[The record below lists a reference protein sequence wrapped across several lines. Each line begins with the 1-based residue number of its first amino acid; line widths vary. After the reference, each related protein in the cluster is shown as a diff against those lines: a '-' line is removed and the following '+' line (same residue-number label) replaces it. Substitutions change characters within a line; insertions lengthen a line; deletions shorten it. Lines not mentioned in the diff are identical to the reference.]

1 MNYPALSI
9 RLCLKYFNIVCNMV
23 NILILLILITIIG
36 INNLTYNRPI
46 DYLMSMQNDKKIKHH
61 HLKKAGLFN
70 PNQEKVKEPLFLEH
84 ANFFDPCDN
93 LQIRYEMLRS
103 HLIESDSVVEV
114 CRRFG
119 LSRQSFYTLQ
129 EKFKQE
135 GSAGLLPKK
144 PGPRGPSK
152 LTAEVLEF
160 VQQSLQA
167 DEKISMEEIK
177 SQIQQSFGVSLHR
190 RTIEKLCKDL
200 TLKKTPADE
209 TQGLCEKTGYGPTPF
224 KV

>member
-1 MNYPALSI
+1 MNYSAMSI
-9 RLCLKYFNIVCNMV
+9 RLCLKYLNIVYYLT
-23 NILILLILITIIG
+23 NILILSTLITIIG
-36 INNLTYNRPI
+36 INNLTYNRPL
-46 DYLMSMQNDKKIKHH
+46 DYLMSMENNKKIKHH

-70 PNQEKVKEPLFLEH
+70 PNPEKVKDPLFLEH

-103 HLIESDSVVEV
+103 HLIESDSVVGV

-160 VQQSLQA
+160 VLQSLRT
-167 DEKISMEEIK
+167 DEKIAMVELK
-177 SQIQQSFGVSLHR
+177 SQIQQKFGISLHR

-200 TLKKTPADE
+200 SLKKNS
-209 TQGLCEKTGYGPTPF
+209 GS
-224 KV
+224 

>member
-1 MNYPALSI
+1 MNYTVLSI
-9 RLCLKYFNIVCNMV
+9 RLCLKRLNIVYNML
-23 NILILLILITIIG
+23 NILILLTLDILID
-36 INNLTYNRPI
+36 INNLTCNSPI
-46 DYLMSMQNDKKIKHH
+46 DYLMSMENDKKIKHH

-70 PNQEKVKEPLFLEH
+70 PNPEKVKDPLFLEH

-103 HLIESDSVVEV
+103 HLMESDSVVGI

-119 LSRQSFYTLQ
+119 VSRQSFYTLE

-135 GSAGLLPKK
+135 GTAGLLPKK

-152 LTAEVLEF
+152 LTVEVLEF
-160 VQQSLQA
+160 VLQSLQA
-167 DEKISMEEIK
+167 DEKLSMVEIK
-177 SQIQQSFGVSLHR
+177 SQIQQKFGISLHR

-200 TLKKTPADE
+200 SLKKNS
-209 TQGLCEKTGYGPTPF
+209 GR
-224 KV
+224 

>member
-1 MNYPALSI
+1 MAGKECQVNYTAVSI
-9 RLCLKYFNIVCNMV
+9 RLCLKYLIIVCNMGY
-23 NILILLILITIIG
+23 ILILLVTITIIG
-36 INNLTYNRPI
+36 INNLTYNGSI
-46 DYLMSMQNDKKIKHH
+46 DYLMSMENDKKIKHH

-70 PNQEKVKEPLFLEH
+70 PDQERVKDPLFWEH

-103 HLIESDSVVEV
+103 HLMESDSVVGI

-119 LSRQSFYTLQ
+119 ISRQSFYTLQ

-135 GSAGLLPKK
+135 GTAGLLPKR

-152 LTAEVLEF
+152 VTAEVLEF
-160 VQQSLQA
+160 VLQCLQA
-167 DEKISMEEIK
+167 DQEISIIEIK
-177 SQIQQSFGVSLHR
+177 SQIQQKFGVSLHR

-200 TLKKTPADE
+200 TLKKNS
-209 TQGLCEKTGYGPTPF
+209 GR
-224 KV
+224 

>member
-1 MNYPALSI
+1 VNYTAVSI
-9 RLCLKYFNIVCNMV
+9 RLCLKYPNIAYYLT
-23 NILILLILITIIG
+23 NILILLTLIAIIG
-36 INNLTYNRPI
+36 INVLTYNRPI
-46 DYLMSMQNDKKIKHH
+46 DYLMSMENNKKIKHR

-70 PNQEKVKEPLFLEH
+70 PNSERVKDPLFLEH
-84 ANFFDPCDN
+84 TNFFDPCDN

-103 HLIESDSVVEV
+103 HLIESDSVVGV

-135 GSAGLLPKK
+135 GSAGLLPKR
-144 PGPRGPSK
+144 PGPRAPSK

-160 VQQSLQA
+160 VLQSLQA
-167 DEKISMEEIK
+167 DEKIATVEIK
-177 SQIQQSFGVSLHR
+177 SQIQQKFGISLHR

-200 TLKKTPADE
+200 SLKKNS
-209 TQGLCEKTGYGPTPF
+209 GR
-224 KV
+224 

>member
-1 MNYPALSI
+1 MNYTAVSI
-9 RLCLKYFNIVCNMV
+9 RLCLKSLNFVYYLT
-23 NILILLILITIIG
+23 NILILLTLITIIG
-36 INNLTYNRPI
+36 INILTYNRPI
-46 DYLMSMQNDKKIKHH
+46 DYLRIMENNKKIKHH

-70 PNQEKVKEPLFLEH
+70 PNPEKVKDPLFLEH
-84 ANFFDPCDN
+84 ANFFDHCDN

-103 HLIESDSVVEV
+103 HLIESDSVVGV
-114 CRRFG
+114 CRRFA

-144 PGPRGPSK
+144 QGPRAPSK

-160 VQQSLQA
+160 VLQSLRT
-167 DEKISMEEIK
+167 DDKIAMVEIK
-177 SQIQQSFGVSLHR
+177 SQIQQKFGISLHR

-200 TLKKTPADE
+200 SLKKNS
-209 TQGLCEKTGYGPTPF
+209 GR
-224 KV
+224 

>member
-1 MNYPALSI
+1 MAGKGCQVNCTAVSI
-9 RLCLKYFNIVCNMV
+9 RLCLKFPNIYHKLCY
-23 NILILLILITIIG
+23 ILILLMVIIIIG
-36 INNLTYNRPI
+36 INSLTLKGPI
-46 DYLMSMQNDKKIKHH
+46 DYPMSMENDKKIKHH

-70 PNQEKVKEPLFLEH
+70 PNPEKVKDPLFLEH

-103 HLIESDSVVEV
+103 HLVESDSVIGV

-144 PGPRGPSK
+144 PGPRAPSK

-160 VQQSLQA
+160 VLKSLQA
-167 DEKISMEEIK
+167 DEKIAAVEIK
-177 SQIQQSFGVSLHR
+177 SQIQQKFGVSLHR
-190 RTIEKLCKDL
+190 RTVEKLCKDL
-200 TLKKTPADE
+200 TLKKNS
-209 TQGLCEKTGYGPTPF
+209 GR
-224 KV
+224 

>member
-1 MNYPALSI
+1 MNYTAVSS
-9 RLCLKYFNIVCNMV
+9 RLCLKSLNIVYYLT
-23 NILILLILITIIG
+23 NILILLALITIIG
-36 INNLTYNRPI
+36 INSLTYNRPI
-46 DYLMSMQNDKKIKHH
+46 DYLMSMENNKKIKHH

-70 PNQEKVKEPLFLEH
+70 PNPEKVKDPLFLGH
-84 ANFFDPCDN
+84 TIFFDPCDN

-103 HLIESDSVVEV
+103 HLIESDSVVGV

-144 PGPRGPSK
+144 PGPRAPSK

-160 VQQSLQA
+160 VLQSLQA
-167 DEKISMEEIK
+167 DEKISIVEIK
-177 SQIQQSFGVSLHR
+177 SQIQQKFGISLHR
-190 RTIEKLCKDL
+190 RTVEKLCKDL
-200 TLKKTPADE
+200 TLKKNS
-209 TQGLCEKTGYGPTPF
+209 GR
-224 KV
+224 

>member
-1 MNYPALSI
+1 MNYTAVSS
-9 RLCLKYFNIVCNMV
+9 RLCLKSLNIVYYLT
-23 NILILLILITIIG
+23 NILILLALITIIG
-36 INNLTYNRPI
+36 INSLTYNRPI
-46 DYLMSMQNDKKIKHH
+46 DYLMSMENNKKIKHH

-70 PNQEKVKEPLFLEH
+70 PNPEKVKDPLFLGH
-84 ANFFDPCDN
+84 TIFFDPCDN

-103 HLIESDSVVEV
+103 HLIESDSVVGV

-144 PGPRGPSK
+144 PGPRAPSK

-160 VQQSLQA
+160 VLQSLQA
-167 DEKISMEEIK
+167 DEKISIVEIK
-177 SQIQQSFGVSLHR
+177 SQIQQKFGVSLHR

-200 TLKKTPADE
+200 TLKKNS
-209 TQGLCEKTGYGPTPF
+209 GR
-224 KV
+224 

>member
-1 MNYPALSI
+1 MNYAAASS
-9 RLCLKYFNIVCNMV
+9 RLCLKCLNTFCYLTNN
-23 NILILLILITIIG
+23 LALLTLITIIG
-36 INNLTYNRPI
+36 INILTYNRAV
-46 DYLMSMQNDKKIKHH
+46 DYLMSMENNKKIKHR

-70 PNQEKVKEPLFLEH
+70 PNPEKVKDSLFLEH
-84 ANFFDPCDN
+84 DNFFDPCDN

-103 HLIESDSVVEV
+103 HLIESDSVVGV

-119 LSRQSFYTLQ
+119 LSRQSFYTLE

-144 PGPRGPSK
+144 PGPRAPSK

-160 VQQSLQA
+160 VLQSLQA
-167 DEKISMEEIK
+167 DEKIATVEIK
-177 SQIQQSFGVSLHR
+177 SQIQQKFGISLHR

-200 TLKKTPADE
+200 SLKKNS
-209 TQGLCEKTGYGPTPF
+209 GR
-224 KV
+224 